1 MEIRRWLRLL
11 ALLTTTTALLLSPS
25 TSTSSSIS
33 TADDLPA
40 LLSFKSLITKDP
52 LDALSSWTI
61 NSSSNGSTHGFCT
74 WTGVKCSSGHPG
86 HVLALRLQGLSL
98 SGTISPFLG
107 NLSRLLALDL
117 SGNKLEGQIPPSL
130 GNCFALR
137 RLNLSFNSLSGA
149 IPPAMGNLSK
159 LVVLAIGS
167 NNISGTIPLSFADLA
182 TVTVFNI
189 RINDVHG
196 EIPPW
201 LGNLTAL
208 KHLNMGVNMM
218 SGHVPPAL
226 SKLIHLQ
233 VLNLAVNN
241 LQGLTPPVLF
251 NMSSLES
258 LNFGS
263 NQLSGSIPQDIGS
276 ILTNLK
282 KFSLFYNKFEG
293 QIPASLSN
301 ISGLELIVLHG
312 NRFQGRIPSNIG
324 QNGRLTVLEVG
335 DNELQ
340 ATESRDWDFLTSLAN
355 CSRLFSVALQL
366 NNLSGIFPNS
376 ISNLSQ
382 KLENLQA
389 GGNQIAGHIPTGIG
403 RYYQLTMLA
412 FEGNLFTGTIPSDI
426 GKLSNLKALSLSQN
440 RYHGEIP
447 SSIGNIS
454 QLSLLTLS
462 ANNLE
467 GSIPATFGNLT
478 ELISLDLSLNLLSG
492 QIPEEMMSISSLAV
506 FLNLSNNLLDGPI
519 SPHVGQLINLVE
531 MDFSSNKLSGAI
543 PNTLG
548 SCVELQF
555 LYLQGNLLHGKIPKE
570 LMALRGLEELDLS
583 NNNLSGPVPEFLE
596 GFQLLKKLNLSF
608 NHLSGPVPDKEI
620 FSNASAVSL
629 TSNGMLCGGPVF
641 FHFPACPYPA
651 PDKLARHKLIHIL
664 VFAMVGV
671 FILLGVCI
679 ATCCYINKSRGHP
692 RQGQENIPEM
702 YQRISYAE
710 LHSATD
716 SFSVENLVGRGSFGS
731 VYKGTFGSGA
741 NLITA
746 AVKVLDVQRQGA
758 TRSYICECNALKR
771 IRHRKLV
778 KVITVCDSL
787 DHSGSQFKAIVLDFI
802 PNGSL
807 DKWLHPST
815 EGEFQ
820 TPSLMQR
827 LNIALDVAQALEYLH
842 HHIDPPIVHCDVK
855 PSNILLDDNM
865 VAHLG
870 DFGLAKIIKAEESQ
884 QIADQS
890 CLVGIKGT
898 IGYLAP
904 EYGMGT
910 EISVEGDVYSY
921 GVLLLEML
929 TGRRPTDPFFGDTT
943 NLPKYVEM
951 ACPGNLLEIM
961 DVNIRCNQ
969 EPQATLELFAAP
981 VSRLG
986 LACCRGSAR
995 QRHKDGRCGKR
1006 IGCDKTA
1013 NHGEPEFR
1021 VLVHSEVIL
1030 IGRPVL
1036 FLL

>member
-1 MEIRRWLRLL
+1 MEIRRWLLRLL
-11 ALLTTTTALLLSPS
+11 ALLTTTILLSPS

-33 TADDLPA
+33 TVDDLQA
-40 LLSFKSLITKDP
+40 LLSFKSLITKNP
-52 LDALSSWTI
+52 LGALSSWTI
-61 NSSSNGSTHGFCT
+61 NSSSNGSTHGFCS
-74 WTGVKCSSGHPG
+74 WTGVKCSSAHPG
-86 HVLALRLQGLSL
+86 HVKVLCLQGLSL
-98 SGTISPFLG
+98 SGTVSPFLG
-107 NLSRLLALDL
+107 NLSRLRVLDL
-117 SGNKLEGQIPPSL
+117 FKNKLEGQIPPSL

-159 LVVLAIGS
+159 LLVMSIS
-167 NNISGTIPLSFADLA
+167 NNNISGTIPLLFADLA
-182 TVTVFNI
+182 TVTMFSIKSN
-189 RINDVHG
+189 NVHG

-208 KHLNMGVNMM
+208 KHLNMGGNMM

-233 VLNLAVNN
+233 FLNLAVNN
-241 LQGLTPPVLF
+241 LQGLIPPVLF
-251 NMSSLES
+251 NMSSFEL

-263 NQLSGSIPQDIGS
+263 NQLSGSLPQDIGS

-282 KFSLFYNKFEG
+282 SFSLFYNKFEG

-301 ISGLELIVLHG
+301 ISSLEFIVLHG
-312 NRFQGRIPSNIG
+312 NRFRGRIPSNIG
-324 QNGRLTVLEVG
+324 QSGRLTVFEVG

-355 CSRLFSVALQL
+355 CSSLVLVGLQL
-366 NNLSGIFPNS
+366 NNLSGILPNS
-376 ISNLSQ
+376 IGNLSQ
-382 KLENLQA
+382 KLETLQA
-389 GGNQIAGHIPTGIG
+389 GGNQISGHIPIGIG
-403 RYYQLTMLA
+403 RYYKLTMLA
-412 FEGNLFTGTIPSDI
+412 FEDNLFTGTIPSDI
-426 GKLSNLKALSLSQN
+426 GKLSNLKVLSLSQN

-454 QLSLLTLS
+454 ELNWLTLS
-462 ANNLE
+462 ASKLE

-478 ELISLDLSLNLLSG
+478 ELILLDLSRNLLSG
-492 QIPEEMMSISSLAV
+492 QIPQEVLSIFTLAV
-506 FLNLSNNLLDGPI
+506 YLNLSNNLLDGPI
-519 SPHVGQLINLVE
+519 SPHVRQLVNLAE
-531 MDFSSNKLSGAI
+531 IDFSWNKLSGAI

-548 SCVELQF
+548 SCVELQ
-555 LYLQGNLLHGKIPKE
+555 LIYLQGNLLHGQIPKE

-583 NNNLSGPVPEFLE
+583 DNNLSGPVPEFLE
-596 GFQLLKKLNLSF
+596 SFQLLKNLNLSF
-608 NHLSGPVPDKEI
+608 NHLSGPVPDKGI
-620 FSNASAVSL
+620 FSNASAASL

-651 PDKLARHKLIHIL
+651 PDKLASHKLIHIL
-664 VFAMVGV
+664 VFALVGG

-679 ATCCYINKSRGHP
+679 ATCCYIKKSR
-692 RQGQENIPEM
+692 RDAGQVQETLPEM
-702 YQRISYAE
+702 FQRMSYAE
-710 LHSATD
+710 LHLATD

-758 TRSYICECNALKR
+758 TRSFISECNALKR

-787 DHSGSQFKAIVLDFI
+787 DHSGSQFKELVLEFI

-827 LNIALDVAQALEYLH
+827 LNIALDVAEALEYLH

-870 DFGLAKIIKAEESQ
+870 DFGLAKIIRAEESS
-884 QIADQS
+884 QS
-890 CLVGIKGT
+890 LTGQSSSVGIKGT

-929 TGRRPTDPFFGDTT
+929 TGRRPTDPFFNDTT

-969 EPQATLELFAAP
+969 EPKATLELFAAP
-981 VSRLG
+981 VAKLG
-986 LACCRGSAR
+986 LACCRGPAR
-995 QRHKDGRCGKR
+995 QRIRMSDVARELGAIKR
-1006 IGCDKTA
+1006 LIMASQNSASWSTA
-1013 NHGEPEFR
+1013 Q
-1021 VLVHSEVIL
+1021 
-1030 IGRPVL
+1030 
-1036 FLL
+1036 

>member
-1 MEIRRWLRLL
+1 M
-11 ALLTTTTALLLSPS
+11 
-25 TSTSSSIS
+25 
-33 TADDLPA
+33 
-40 LLSFKSLITKDP
+40 
-52 LDALSSWTI
+52 
-61 NSSSNGSTHGFCT
+61 
-74 WTGVKCSSGHPG
+74 
-86 HVLALRLQGLSL
+86 ALRLQGIGL

-107 NLSRLLALDL
+107 NLSRLRVLDL
-117 SGNKLEGQIPPSL
+117 SNNKLEGQIPPSL

-137 RLNLSFNSLSGA
+137 RLNLSFNSLSSA

-159 LVVLAIGS
+159 LVVLSIRK
-167 NNISGTIPLSFADLA
+167 NNISGTIPPSFADLA
-182 TVTVFNI
+182 TVTVFSIASNY
-189 RINDVHG
+189 VHG
-196 EIPPW
+196 QIPPW

-208 KHLNMGVNMM
+208 KDLNVEDNMM

-226 SKLIHLQ
+226 SKLT
-233 VLNLAVNN
+233 NLRFLFLGTNN
-241 LQGLTPPVLF
+241 LQGLIPPVLF
-251 NMSSLES
+251 NMSSLER
-258 LNFGS
+258 FDFES
-263 NQLSGSIPQDIGS
+263 NQLSGSLPQDIGS
-276 ILTNLK
+276 TLPNLK
-282 KFSLFYNKFEG
+282 EFSLFYNKFKG
-293 QIPASLSN
+293 QIPSSLSN
-301 ISGLELIVLHG
+301 ISSLERIVLHG
-312 NRFQGRIPSNIG
+312 NRFHGRIPSNIG
-324 QNGRLTVLEVG
+324 QNGCLTVFVLG
-335 DNELQ
+335 KNELQ

-355 CSRLFSVALQL
+355 CSSLSTVDLQL
-366 NNLSGIFPNS
+366 NNLSGILPNS

-382 KLENLQA
+382 KLETLQV

-403 RYYQLTMLA
+403 RYYKLTVLEFA
-412 FEGNLFTGTIPSDI
+412 DNLFTGTIPSDI
-426 GKLSNLKALSLSQN
+426 GKLSNLRNLFLFQN

-447 SSIGNIS
+447 LSLGNMS
-454 QLSLLTLS
+454 QLNKLILS
-462 ANNLE
+462 NNNLE

-478 ELISLDLSLNLLSG
+478 ELISLDLSSNLLSG
-492 QIPEEMMSISSLAV
+492 QIPEEVMSISSLAV

-519 SPHVGQLINLVE
+519 TPHVGQLVNLAI
-531 MDFSSNKLSGAI
+531 MDLSSNKLSSAI

-548 SCVELQF
+548 SCIELQF
-555 LYLQGNLLHGKIPKE
+555 LYLQGNLLHGQIPKE
-570 LMALRGLEELDLS
+570 FMALRGLEELDLS

-596 GFQLLKKLNLSF
+596 SFQLLKNLNLSF
-608 NHLSGPVPDKEI
+608 NQLSGPVPDTGI
-620 FSNASAVSL
+620 FSNASIVSL

-641 FHFPACPYPA
+641 FHFPACPYLA

-664 VFAMVGV
+664 VFTVVGA

-679 ATCCYINKSRGHP
+679 ATCCYINKSRGDA

-702 YQRISYAE
+702 FQRISYTE

-758 TRSYICECNALKR
+758 TRSFMSECNALKR

-787 DHSGSQFKAIVLDFI
+787 DHSGSQFKALVLEFI

-827 LNIALDVAQALEYLH
+827 LNIALDVAEALEYLH

-870 DFGLAKIIKAEESQ
+870 DFGLAKIIRAEESS
-884 QIADQS
+884 QS
-890 CLVGIKGT
+890 LTGQSSSVGIKGT

-929 TGRRPTDPFFGDTT
+929 TGRRPTDPFFNEST
-943 NLPKYVEM
+943 NLPNYIEM
-951 ACPGNLLEIM
+951 ACPGNLLETM

-969 EPQATLELFAAP
+969 EPKATLELFAAP
-981 VSRLG
+981 VSKLG
-986 LACCRGSAR
+986 LACCRGPAR
-995 QRHKDGRCGKR
+995 QRIRMSDVVRELGAIKR
-1006 IGCDKTA
+1006 LIMASQNFASWSTA
-1013 NHGEPEFR
+1013 Q
-1021 VLVHSEVIL
+1021 
-1030 IGRPVL
+1030 
-1036 FLL
+1036 

>member
-1 MEIRRWLRLL
+1 MEIRRWLLQFL
-11 ALLTTTTALLLSPS
+11 ALLTMTTALLLNPS
-25 TSTSSSIS
+25 ASTSSSIS
-33 TADDLPA
+33 TVDDLPT

-52 LDALSSWTI
+52 LGALSSWTI
-61 NSSSNGSTHGFCT
+61 NSSSNGSTHGFCS
-74 WTGVKCSSGHPG
+74 WTGVKCSRTHLGSVMAP
-86 HVLALRLQGLSL
+86 RLQGLSL
-98 SGTISPFLG
+98 SGTVSPFLG
-107 NLSRLLALDL
+107 NLSRLRVLDL
-117 SGNKLEGQIPPSL
+117 SNNKLEGQIPPSL

-137 RLNLSFNSLSGA
+137 RLNLSMNSLSGA

-159 LVVLAIGS
+159 LLAMGIS
-167 NNISGTIPLSFADLA
+167 INNISGTIPLSFADLA
-182 TVTVFNI
+182 TVTVLSITSNS
-189 RINDVHG
+189 VHG
-196 EIPPW
+196 QIPPW

-208 KHLNMGVNMM
+208 KRLSMAENMM
-218 SGHVPPAL
+218 SGHVPPTL
-226 SKLIHLQ
+226 SKLINLQ
-233 VLNLAVNN
+233 YLTLAVNN

-251 NMSSLES
+251 NMSSLEY

-263 NQLSGSIPQDIGS
+263 NQLSGSLPQDIGS
-276 ILTNLK
+276 MLPNLTV
-282 KFSLFYNKFEG
+282 FSVFYNKFEG

-312 NRFQGRIPSNIG
+312 NRFRGQIPSNIG
-324 QNGRLTVLEVG
+324 QNGCLIAFAVG

-355 CSRLFSVALQL
+355 CSRLFSVGLQL
-366 NNLSGIFPNS
+366 NNLSGILPNS

-382 KLENLQA
+382 KLETLKA

-412 FEGNLFTGTIPSDI
+412 FEENLFTGTIPSDI

-440 RYHGEIP
+440 RCHGEIP

-555 LYLQGNLLHGKIPKE
+555 LYLQGNLLHGNIPKE

-620 FSNASAVSL
+620 FSNASAISL

-641 FHFPACPYPA
+641 FHFPTCPYPA
-651 PDKLARHKLIHIL
+651 PDKPARHKLIHIL
-664 VFAMVGV
+664 VFTVAGA
-671 FILLGVCI
+671 FILLCVSI
-679 ATCCYINKSRGHP
+679 AIRCYIRKSRGDA
-692 RQGQENIPEM
+692 RQGQENSPEM
-702 YQRISYAE
+702 FQRISYAE

-716 SFSVENLVGRGSFGS
+716 SFSAENLVGRGSFGS
-731 VYKGTFGSGA
+731 VYNGTFGSGA
-741 NLITA
+741 HLITA
-746 AVKVLDVQRQGA
+746 AVKVLDVRRQGA
-758 TRSYICECNALKR
+758 TRSFISECNALKR
-771 IRHRKLV
+771 IRHRKLI

-787 DHSGSQFKAIVLDFI
+787 DHSGSQFMALVLEFI

-815 EGEFQ
+815 EGEFL
-820 TPSLMQR
+820 TPNLMQR
-827 LNIALDVAQALEYLH
+827 LNIALDVAEALEYLH
-842 HHIDPPIVHCDVK
+842 HHIDPPIVHLSGPRFQVT
-855 PSNILLDDNM
+855 SI
-865 VAHLG
+865 
-870 DFGLAKIIKAEESQ
+870 
-884 QIADQS
+884 
-890 CLVGIKGT
+890 
-898 IGYLAP
+898 
-904 EYGMGT
+904 
-910 EISVEGDVYSY
+910 
-921 GVLLLEML
+921 
-929 TGRRPTDPFFGDTT
+929 
-943 NLPKYVEM
+943 
-951 ACPGNLLEIM
+951 
-961 DVNIRCNQ
+961 
-969 EPQATLELFAAP
+969 
-981 VSRLG
+981 
-986 LACCRGSAR
+986 
-995 QRHKDGRCGKR
+995 
-1006 IGCDKTA
+1006 
-1013 NHGEPEFR
+1013 
-1021 VLVHSEVIL
+1021 
-1030 IGRPVL
+1030 
-1036 FLL
+1036 

>member
-1 MEIRRWLRLL
+1 MEMRRWLLRPL
-11 ALLTTTTALLLSPS
+11 ALLTTTTALLLNTS

-33 TADDLPA
+33 TAHDLPT

-52 LDALSSWTI
+52 LGALSSWTI
-61 NSSSNGSTHGFCT
+61 NSSSNGSTHGFCS
-74 WTGVKCSSGHPG
+74 WTGVKCSRTHPG
-86 HVLALRLQGLSL
+86 HVMALRLQGIGL

-107 NLSRLLALDL
+107 NLSRLRVLDL
-117 SGNKLEGQIPPSL
+117 SNNKLEGQIPPSL

-137 RLNLSFNSLSGA
+137 RLNLSVNSLSGA

-167 NNISGTIPLSFADLA
+167 NNISGTIPPSFADLA
-182 TVTVFNI
+182 TVTVFSIASNY
-189 RINDVHG
+189 VHG
-196 EIPPW
+196 QIPPW

-208 KHLNMGVNMM
+208 KDLNVEDNMM

-226 SKLIHLQ
+226 SKLT
-233 VLNLAVNN
+233 NLRFLFLGTNN
-241 LQGLTPPVLF
+241 LQG
-251 NMSSLES
+251 
-258 LNFGS
+258 
-263 NQLSGSIPQDIGS
+263 
-276 ILTNLK
+276 K
-282 KFSLFYNKFEG
+282 
-293 QIPASLSN
+293 
-301 ISGLELIVLHG
+301 
-312 NRFQGRIPSNIG
+312 
-324 QNGRLTVLEVG
+324 
-335 DNELQ
+335 NELQ

-355 CSRLFSVALQL
+355 CSSLSTVDLQL
-366 NNLSGIFPNS
+366 NNLSGILPNS

-382 KLENLQA
+382 KLETLQV

-403 RYYQLTMLA
+403 RYYKLTVLEFA
-412 FEGNLFTGTIPSDI
+412 DNLFTGTIPSDI
-426 GKLSNLKALSLSQN
+426 GKLSNLRNLFLFQN

-447 SSIGNIS
+447 LSLGNMS
-454 QLSLLTLS
+454 QLNKLILS
-462 ANNLE
+462 NNNLE

-478 ELISLDLSLNLLSG
+478 ELISLDLSSNLLSG
-492 QIPEEMMSISSLAV
+492 QIPEEVMSISSLAL

-519 SPHVGQLINLVE
+519 TPHVGQLVNLAI
-531 MDFSSNKLSGAI
+531 MDLSSNKLSSAI

-548 SCVELQF
+548 SCIELQF
-555 LYLQGNLLHGKIPKE
+555 LYLQGNLLHGQIPKE
-570 LMALRGLEELDLS
+570 FMALRGLEELDLS

-596 GFQLLKKLNLSF
+596 SFQLLKNLNLSF
-608 NHLSGPVPDKEI
+608 NQLSGPVPDTGI
-620 FSNASAVSL
+620 FSNASIVSL

-641 FHFPACPYPA
+641 YHFPACPYLA

-664 VFAMVGV
+664 VFTVVGA

-679 ATCCYINKSRGHP
+679 ATCCYINKSRGDA

-702 YQRISYAE
+702 FQRISYTE

-716 SFSVENLVGRGSFGS
+716 SFSVENLIGRGSFGS

-758 TRSYICECNALKR
+758 TRSFMSECNALKR

-787 DHSGSQFKAIVLDFI
+787 DHSGSQFKALVLEFI

-827 LNIALDVAQALEYLH
+827 LNIALDVAEALEYLH

-870 DFGLAKIIKAEESQ
+870 DFGLAKIIRAEESS
-884 QIADQS
+884 QS
-890 CLVGIKGT
+890 LTGQSSSVGIKGT

-929 TGRRPTDPFFGDTT
+929 TGRRPTDPFFNEST
-943 NLPKYVEM
+943 NLPNYIEM
-951 ACPGNLLEIM
+951 ACPGNLLETM

-969 EPQATLELFAAP
+969 EPKATLELFAAP
-981 VSRLG
+981 VSKLG
-986 LACCRGSAR
+986 LACCRGPAR
-995 QRHKDGRCGKR
+995 QRIRMSDVVRELGAIKR
-1006 IGCDKTA
+1006 LIMASQNFASWSTA
-1013 NHGEPEFR
+1013 Q
-1021 VLVHSEVIL
+1021 
-1030 IGRPVL
+1030 
-1036 FLL
+1036 

>member
-376 ISNLSQ
+376 I
-382 KLENLQA
+382 
-389 GGNQIAGHIPTGIG
+389 T
-403 RYYQLTMLA
+403 
-412 FEGNLFTGTIPSDI
+412 
-426 GKLSNLKALSLSQN
+426 
-440 RYHGEIP
+440 
-447 SSIGNIS
+447 
-454 QLSLLTLS
+454 
-462 ANNLE
+462 
-467 GSIPATFGNLT
+467 
-478 ELISLDLSLNLLSG
+478 
-492 QIPEEMMSISSLAV
+492 
-506 FLNLSNNLLDGPI
+506 
-519 SPHVGQLINLVE
+519 
-531 MDFSSNKLSGAI
+531 
-543 PNTLG
+543 
-548 SCVELQF
+548 
-555 LYLQGNLLHGKIPKE
+555 
-570 LMALRGLEELDLS
+570 
-583 NNNLSGPVPEFLE
+583 
-596 GFQLLKKLNLSF
+596 
-608 NHLSGPVPDKEI
+608 
-620 FSNASAVSL
+620 
-629 TSNGMLCGGPVF
+629 
-641 FHFPACPYPA
+641 

-995 QRHKDGRCGKR
+995 QRINMGDVVKELGAIKR
-1006 IGCDKTA
+1006 IIMASQNYSSWSTGQ
-1013 NHGEPEFR
+1013 
-1021 VLVHSEVIL
+1021 
-1030 IGRPVL
+1030 
-1036 FLL
+1036 